1 MWVVW
6 LVVGGGGGEEVAAGG
21 DVVCGVDEAL
31 EGCEGGGEF
40 YAGGVAGDVP
50 AAHVAGDAAGEGAE
64 GGGLELV
71 GEAGVFCGGEEEVA
85 GADGVVECG
94 VLFAVCFFAAVVQDG
109 GGDAD
114 AVLARDGTGA
124 AHFAEVICE
133 DYDGFGVADEAT
145 GAEAAGGVIF
155 AAGGCRHGPEAC
167 GGGIEHGADELAHV
181 CVLDK
186 VDFEIELV
194 FHGIIV

>member
-1 MWVVW
+1 MGVVW

-40 YAGGVAGDVP
+40 YAGGVAGEVP

-94 VLFAVCFFAAVVQDG
+94 VLFMVCFFAAVV
-109 GGDAD
+109 
-114 AVLARDGTGA
+114 
-124 AHFAEVICE
+124 
-133 DYDGFGVADEAT
+133 
-145 GAEAAGGVIF
+145 
-155 AAGGCRHGPEAC
+155 
-167 GGGIEHGADELAHV
+167 
-181 CVLDK
+181 
-186 VDFEIELV
+186 
-194 FHGIIV
+194 